1 MKEITLP
8 RKQALA
14 VLACSSSH
22 QAHFSHE
29 NTRGIIFTTQTQTEV
44 CYCATVSQ
52 TSALIFKAALSS
64 TKPVRG
70 CCTEP
75 SREQEIS
82 LQVSSPDP
90 GKAPETHRAFTWVE
104 TSPFTLARAASGPSA
119 PRGHKHHQNQW
130 SLHSIVL
137 SFFRNCH

>member
-8 RKQALA
+8 RRQALA

-52 TSALIFKAALSS
+52 NSVLILKAAPSS
-64 TKPVRG
+64 TKPVHG
-70 CCTEP
+70 CCTES
-75 SREQEIS
+75 SREK
-82 LQVSSPDP
+82 QVFLHRCHPKIQAC
-90 GKAPETHRAFTWVE
+90 KAPETYSAFTWVE
-104 TSPFTLARAASGPSA
+104 NTLFTPA
-119 PRGHKHHQNQW
+119 
-130 SLHSIVL
+130 
-137 SFFRNCH
+137 